1 VARAGIMNRH
11 VSFSCYLFLQVW
23 FLPADLRPNDHLVR
37 TRRQIVVSDPR
48 QSCDS
53 EVYCQGPLLDTIQ
66 RARLYS
72 DSKTFVDMSQVN
84 SEKVTLANFKQL
96 MANTSNNPSKQD
108 LEKFISTNFEDSSEL
123 EEWTPEDYN
132 SSPEFLD
139 RIKNKE
145 VRQFASEIV
154 AIWPTLGRKVA
165 DVVFARP
172 DQHSLIGVPNG
183 FIIPGGR
190 FRELY
195 YWDTYW
201 IIEGL
206 LISDMTNTAKG
217 ILENFLYIV
226 KQYGFI
232 PNGGRIYYL
241 NR

>member
-1 VARAGIMNRH
+1 MNKH

-23 FLPADLRPNDHLVR
+23 FLPAYLRPSDHLWR
-37 TRRQIVVSDPR
+37 TKRQTLVSDPR

-53 EVYCQGPLLDTIQ
+53 EVYCQGQLLDTIQ
-66 RARLYS
+66 RAGLYP
-72 DSKTFVDMSQVN
+72 DSKTFVDMNQVN
-84 SEKVTLANFKQL
+84 SEEITLENFRQL
-96 MANTSNNPSKQD
+96 MENTSNNPSKQD
-108 LEKFISTNFEDSSEL
+108 LENFISTNFNDNSEL
-123 EEWTPEDYN
+123 ENWTPEDYT

-145 VRQFASEIV
+145 IRQFASEIV
-154 AIWPTLGRKVA
+154 AIWPSLGRKVA
-165 DVVFARP
+165 DVVFTQP
-172 DQHSLIGVPNG
+172 DKHSLIGVPNG

-190 FRELY
+190 FREFY

-206 LISDMTNTAKG
+206 LISEMTNTAKG
-217 ILENFLYIV
+217 IIDNFLYIV
-226 KQYGFI
+226 EKYGFI